1 MASLIIWLKYV
12 HVLAGFL
19 FLLGHGTAVFVA
31 FQLKKEDD
39 PTRMKALLDV
49 SSASWPT
56 MTLSLLVL
64 LLSGIVVAFVGQFWV
79 GGWVW
84 VSLLLLLG
92 LATWMYFVG
101 QRTYH
106 PLRKM
111 LGMEYLIQGKPQP
124 AEKPRPLAEIKAFV
138 AKSRP
143 IETTVIGLGGF
154 ALILWLMI
162 FKPF

>member
-12 HVLAGFL
+12 HILAGFL

-49 SSASWPT
+49 SGASWPT
-56 MTLSLLVL
+56 MMLSLLALLISGIITAFLAQAWGRGWVWASLVL
-64 LLSGIVVAFVGQFWV
+64 LLA
-79 GGWVW
+79 
-84 VSLLLLLG
+84 
-92 LATWMYFVG
+92 LAIWMFTVG

-111 LGMEYLIQGKPQP
+111 LGMPYLIQGKPQP
-124 AEKPRPLAEIKAFV
+124 AEKERPLEEIKAFV
-138 AKSRP
+138 AKTRP
-143 IETTVIGLGGF
+143 KEVAVIGLGGF
-154 ALILWLMI
+154 ALILWMMI